1 MANHKVK
8 QTPALARHL
17 KSRHVQL
24 IALGGTIGTGLF
36 LGAGKAIYLAGPA
49 IIWAYLL
56 TGVMCFLLMRALGE
70 LLLSDLS
77 ALSFVEFITRYLGQ
91 RLGTVA
97 GWIYWLCWITIAMTE
112 ITAIGVYMRF
122 WFPALPQWLP
132 GLLFLVL
139 LLGLN
144 LFTVGAF
151 GEVEFWFAL
160 IKIIAILA
168 LIGTGIFMLS
178 VHFKTSSGH
187 ATLTNLMIGGLFPT
201 GIKGFILSFQ
211 MVVFSF
217 VGIEM
222 VGLTAAE
229 TQQPD
234 RVLPKA
240 INDIPLRIILFY
252 VGALTVM
259 MAIYPWHQLSTAQ
272 SPFVQVFENIG
283 IRAAAG
289 IVNFVVLTAAASACN
304 SALYST
310 GRMLFSLMSSAE
322 HPHMRW
328 LSRLSKNHV
337 PVFALLFSTLVI
349 ASAVLLNLWLPDI
362 VFTFI
367 SSVATTCF
375 LFIWALII
383 LAHLKYKK
391 TPAARTT
398 HFATPLFPWGDY
410 FVLAF
415 LGFATL
421 VLCLN
426 QATFYALMIAVVC
439 IGGLYFWQVWRG

>member
-1 MANHKVK
+1 M
-8 QTPALARHL
+8 
-17 KSRHVQL
+17 

-36 LGAGKAIYLAGPA
+36 LGAGKAIHLAGPA

-132 GLLFLVL
+132 GLLFLVI

-240 INDIPLRIILFY
+240 INDIPLRIILC
-252 VGALTVM
+252 
-259 MAIYPWHQLSTAQ
+259 WC
-272 SPFVQVFENIG
+272 
-283 IRAAAG
+283 
-289 IVNFVVLTAAASACN
+289 VNGHDGNLPLASVIN
-304 SALYST
+304 SAK
-310 GRMLFSLMSSAE
+310 SLCSS
-322 HPHMRW
+322 
-328 LSRLSKNHV
+328 
-337 PVFALLFSTLVI
+337 F
-349 ASAVLLNLWLPDI
+349 
-362 VFTFI
+362 
-367 SSVATTCF
+367 
-375 LFIWALII
+375 
-383 LAHLKYKK
+383 
-391 TPAARTT
+391 
-398 HFATPLFPWGDY
+398 
-410 FVLAF
+410 
-415 LGFATL
+415 
-421 VLCLN
+421 
-426 QATFYALMIAVVC
+426 
-439 IGGLYFWQVWRG
+439 